1 MSIWTFKL
9 VVNIKAIYFYPLG
22 IFSVFLMISIY
33 YSYML
38 HKKNLRHP
46 EKNTLLSHSNKLL
59 FDALFNFLD
68 IKFKLNLLKGIRK

>member
-22 IFSVFLMISIY
+22 IFFGISYDIY
-33 YSYML
+33 LLFIHASQ
-38 HKKNLRHP
+38 KNLRHP